1 MINGKGDRAG
11 YPYNYYDQMLQI
23 FMNSVIIIG
32 RTLIGGFLIMKRL
45 AVIILIL
52 FFICTGRV
60 WADDDEAT
68 YKGLSNFTRV
78 LDLIQRDYV
87 ENVDAQKLTTSA
99 IEGMMKTL
107 DPYSAYLSPERYREL
122 EIGTSGEFGGVGMEV
137 TIENGVLTVIT
148 PIEDTPAAKAGI
160 KPGDEIIAIDGKAT
174 RGMISDEAVKMLRG
188 PKGSP
193 VKVTVKSKD
202 SETPREITLI
212 RDFIHVK
219 SVESKLLDNGIGY
232 VKLSQFQ
239 EKASNELKQA
249 IEKLESMNK
258 GILKGVILDLRNNP
272 GGLLS
277 QAVDVADQ
285 FVDEG
290 LIVSVRGR
298 FEDQS
303 TEYYA
308 TRKENSH
315 NYPLVVLVN
324 KGSASASEVVAEAL
338 QDDKRAV
345 ILGTKTFGKGSVQTI
360 IRLED
365 GSGLKLTTAK
375 FYAPSGRSI
384 SQIGVTPDVVVE
396 NGKTGDTQ
404 LERAVE
410 LIRTSQVNKLVPKG

>member
-1 MINGKGDRAG
+1 
-11 YPYNYYDQMLQI
+11 
-23 FMNSVIIIG
+23 
-32 RTLIGGFLIMKRL
+32 MKRW
-45 AVIILIL
+45 ATIILIL
-52 FFICTGRV
+52 FFISTGRI

-78 LDLIQRDYV
+78 LDLIERNYV
-87 ENVDAQKLTTSA
+87 DNVDAQKLTASA

-137 TIENGVLTVIT
+137 TVENNVLTVIT
-148 PIEDTPAAKAGI
+148 PIEGTPAAKAGI
-160 KPGDEIIAIDGKAT
+160 KPGDQIIAIDGKPT
-174 RGMISDEAVKMLRG
+174 QGMIADEAVKILRG

-193 VKVTVKSKD
+193 VKITVKSKG
-202 SETPREITLI
+202 SETPRDVTLI
-212 RDFIHVK
+212 REIIHVK
-219 SVESKLLDNGIGY
+219 SVEPKLLDNGIGY

-239 EKASNELKQA
+239 EKTSDELTKA
-249 IEKLESMNK
+249 IEKLESKNK
-258 GILKGVILDLRNNP
+258 GLLKGLILDLRNNP
-272 GGLLS
+272 GGLLTE
-277 QAVDVADQ
+277 AVEVADQ
-285 FVDEG
+285 FVNEG

-298 FEDQS
+298 AEDQS

-308 TRKENSH
+308 TKKANFH
-315 NYPLVVLVN
+315 NYPLIVLVN

-360 IRLED
+360 IRLDD

-384 SQIGVTPDVVVE
+384 SQVGVTPDVVVE
-396 NGKTGDTQ
+396 NSKTGDAQ

-410 LIRTSQVNKLVPKG
+410 LIRTSQINKFVPRG

>member
-1 MINGKGDRAG
+1 
-11 YPYNYYDQMLQI
+11 
-23 FMNSVIIIG
+23 
-32 RTLIGGFLIMKRL
+32 MKRW
-45 AVIILIL
+45 ATTILIL
-52 FFICTGRV
+52 SFISTVRI
-60 WADDDEAT
+60 WAGDDEAT

-78 LDLIQRDYV
+78 LDLIERNYV
-87 ENVDAQKLTTSA
+87 ENVDAKKLTTSA

-137 TIENGVLTVIT
+137 TVENGVLTVIT

-160 KPGDEIIAIDGKAT
+160 KPGDEIIAIDGKPT
-174 RGMISDEAVKMLRG
+174 QGMIADEAVKMLRG

-193 VKVTVKSKD
+193 VKVTLKSRD
-202 SETPREITLI
+202 TETPREITLI
-212 RDFIHVK
+212 RNIIHVK

-239 EKASNELKQA
+239 DKTSDELKKA
-249 IEKLESMNK
+249 IEKLESRNK
-258 GILKGVILDLRNNP
+258 GGLNGLILDLRNNP

-277 QAVDVADQ
+277 QAVEVADQ

-298 FEDQS
+298 TEDQP

-308 TRKENSH
+308 TKKESSR

-396 NGKTGDTQ
+396 NGKTGDSQ

-410 LIRTSQVNKLVPKG
+410 LVRTPQFNKTVPRG

>member
-1 MINGKGDRAG
+1 
-11 YPYNYYDQMLQI
+11 
-23 FMNSVIIIG
+23 
-32 RTLIGGFLIMKRL
+32 MKSW
-45 AVIILIL
+45 ATTILIL
-52 FFICTGRV
+52 FFISTVRI
-60 WADDDEAT
+60 WAGDDEAT

-78 LDLIQRDYV
+78 LDLVERNYV
-87 ENVDAQKLTTSA
+87 ENVDAKKLTTSA

-137 TIENGVLTVIT
+137 TVENGVLTVIT

-160 KPGDEIIAIDGKAT
+160 KPGDEIIAIDGKPT
-174 RGMISDEAVKMLRG
+174 QGMIADEAVKILRG

-193 VKVTVKSKD
+193 VKVTLKSKD
-202 SETPREITLI
+202 SEAPREITMI
-212 RDFIHVK
+212 RDVIHVK

-239 EKASNELKQA
+239 DKTSDELKKA
-249 IEKLESMNK
+249 IENLDSKNK
-258 GILKGVILDLRNNP
+258 GGIKGLILDLRNNP

-277 QAVDVADQ
+277 QAVEVADQ
-285 FVDEG
+285 FVDQG

-298 FEDQS
+298 AEDQS

-308 TRKENSH
+308 TKKESSR

-396 NGKTGDTQ
+396 NGKTGDSQ

-410 LIRTSQVNKLVPKG
+410 LVRTPQFNKTVPRG